1 MRYGLFLASSICFVP
16 AVTNSLPVRAI
27 SQHRIM
33 ISNFFFSSSS
43 FPHAPIKG
51 VTYAEDGS
59 VTSCIFCNIVKG
71 TEPATVVAENDE
83 LIAFRT
89 IAPVTAQHLLI
100 CPKAHIKN
108 AGSLTSLSDADLI
121 ERMQKFGSDTIDT
134 FFPTSVAKRFCFHM
148 PPFNSIDHLHLHC
161 IAQPETMSWL
171 GHIKYYDQTFYCY
184 SSERVVNILR
194 GYNKS
199 KGSG

>member
-1 MRYGLFLASSICFVP
+1 MHYSLLIASSICLVS
-16 AVTNSLPVRAI
+16 AVTNSIPVRSI
-27 SQHRIM
+27 SQHRMM
-33 ISNFFFSSSS
+33 ISNFFSSSS
-43 FPHAPIKG
+43 SSPPTPIKG

-59 VTSCIFCNIVKG
+59 VTSCIFCNIVNR
-71 TEPATVVAENDE
+71 TESGKIVAENDE

-89 IAPVTAQHLLI
+89 IVPMTRHHLLV

-108 AGSLTSLSDADLI
+108 SGSLISLSDADLI

-134 FFPTSVAKRFCFHM
+134 LLPTPVTKRFCFHV

-171 GHIKYYDQTFYCY
+171 GHIKYYDQSFYCY
-184 SSERVVNILR
+184 SSERVVNFLR
-194 GYNKS
+194 ENNKS
-199 KGSG
+199 QGSG